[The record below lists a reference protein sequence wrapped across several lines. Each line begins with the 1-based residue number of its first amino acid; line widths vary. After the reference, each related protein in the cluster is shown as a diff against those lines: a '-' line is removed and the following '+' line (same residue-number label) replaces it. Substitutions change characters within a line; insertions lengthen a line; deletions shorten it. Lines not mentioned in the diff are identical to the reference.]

1 LLKKEYTK
9 KMDTNI
15 VAKGFL
21 LLFLAAGL
29 GTGFL
34 FAGGKKDA
42 ASAPLPEGDPI
53 VGGPAAPSAA
63 GFSADQLD
71 LQTVAK
77 VTLTKSEYIFVKQ
90 LRLEVERR
98 SKVQEIP
105 AGINPVDLRRMVLDA
120 MIAERLVLQA
130 AERAGISSPNAEL
143 EQRLQMVRASA
154 GRQITDKEFQE
165 GIERQY
171 GLSYSAFQ
179 TYLHEDIIRQKYI
192 EQYIVQEADKVGA
205 GASVTEAAVNAEIQG
220 LKDEMA
226 SQAGRTITDEEFN
239 EFIKRQGM
247 DAATLRGQARRQ
259 LTVQHYLSALSGGP
273 PSEDDIQTFY
283 NRNKASFVRP
293 DTISFD
299 YIRVPFSSDA
309 SAAAKATAKTRAEEL
324 ARKIGSS
331 SSVFNEE
338 SALAEAAGNSG
349 SARYIQLT
357 TEDPRIQQVFGL
369 EFIDKAMP
377 LGENAVSG
385 ALEGRQGF
393 FIIKVTRKYPQ
404 ANLGLDDVY
413 RWGSSVTVRD
423 MIQSQLMQR
432 AFANGAAVATNT
444 LAEELRKEAAVEIHE
459 ELLLW

>member
-1 LLKKEYTK
+1 
-9 KMDTNI
+9 M

-21 LLFLAAGL
+21 FLLLSAGL
-29 GTGFL
+29 GAGL
-34 FAGGKKDA
+34 YAGGKKDA

-53 VGGPAAPSAA
+53 GSGVTAAPAAAPAA
-63 GFSADQLD
+63 DLSADQLD

-77 VTLTKSEYIFVKQ
+77 VTLSRSEYIFVKQ

-98 SKVQEIP
+98 SKMQEIP
-105 AGINPVDLRRMVLDA
+105 AGIDPVELRRMVLDT
-120 MIAERLVLQA
+120 MISERLVLQA

-154 GRQITDKEFQE
+154 GRPLTDKEFHE

-171 GLSYSAFQ
+171 GMSFSAFQ
-179 TYLHEDIIRQKYI
+179 TYLHEDMIRQKYI
-192 EQYIVQEADKVGA
+192 EQYIMQEADKA
-205 GASVTEAAVNAEIQG
+205 GESISETAVNEEIQG

-226 SQAGRTITDEEFN
+226 AQAGRAPTDEEFN
-239 EFIKRQGM
+239 EFVKRQGM
-247 DAATLRGQARRQ
+247 DMASLRGQVRRQ
-259 LTVQHYLSALSGGP
+259 LTAQNYLIALSGGP

-283 NRNKASFVRP
+283 NRNKAAFVRP

-299 YIRVPFSSDA
+299 YIRVPLGADP
-309 SAAAKATAKTRAEEL
+309 AAKATAKARAEEL

-331 SSVFNEE
+331 SAVFNEE
-338 SALAEAAGNSG
+338 SAIAEAAGNSG
-349 SARYIQLT
+349 TARYIQLT

-377 LGENAVSG
+377 LGENTVSG
-385 ALEGRQGF
+385 VIEGRQGF

-404 ANLGLDDVY
+404 ENLTLDGVY
-413 RWGSSVTVRD
+413 RWGSSATVRD

-432 AFANGAAVATNT
+432 SFANGAAVVTNT
-444 LAEELRKEAAVEIHE
+444 LAEELRKEASVEIHE
-459 ELLLW
+459 EFLLW

>member
-1 LLKKEYTK
+1 
-9 KMDTNI
+9 MDTKT
-15 VAKGFL
+15 VAKSFLIL
-21 LLFLAAGL
+21 LLGL
-29 GTGFL
+29 ETGFL

-42 ASAPLPEGDPI
+42 EPLPEGDPI
-53 VGGPAAPSAA
+53 IGGPAAPAA
-63 GFSADQLD
+63 TDFSSDQLD

-77 VTLTKSEYIFVKQ
+77 VNLTKSEYIFVKQ
-90 LRLEVERR
+90 LRLEVDRR
-98 SKVQEIP
+98 TKVQEIP
-105 AGINPVDLRRMVLDA
+105 PGISPVDLRRMVLDA

-179 TYLHEDIIRQKYI
+179 TYLHEDIIRQKYL
-192 EQYIVQEADKVGA
+192 EQYIVQEADKAGA
-205 GASVTEAAVNAEIQG
+205 GTSVTEAAVSAEIQG

-226 SQAGRTITDEEFN
+226 SQAGRTPTDEEFN

-247 DAATLRGQARRQ
+247 DMATLRGQARRQ
-259 LTVQHYLSALSGGP
+259 LTVQQYLIALSGGP
-273 PSEDDIQTFY
+273 PSEDDLQTFF

-299 YIRVPFSSDA
+299 YIRVPFSSDG
-309 SAAAKATAKTRAEEL
+309 AAKTTAKTRAEEL

-331 SSVFNEE
+331 STVFNEE

-357 TEDPRIQQVFGL
+357 TEDPRIQQAFGL

-385 ALEGRQGF
+385 VIEGRQGF

-413 RWGSSVTVRD
+413 RWGNAATVRD
-423 MIQSQLMQR
+423 MIRSQLMQM
-432 AFANGAAVATNT
+432 AFANGASVATNT

>member
-1 LLKKEYTK
+1 
-9 KMDTNI
+9 MDTKLL
-15 VAKGFL
+15 AKFFL
-21 LLFLAAGL
+21 LPLLLLGL

-34 FAGGKKDA
+34 YAGGKKDA
-42 ASAPLPEGDPI
+42 APLPEGDPI
-53 VGGPAAPSAA
+53 GEAPAASPAPVAA
-63 GFSADQLD
+63 ANLTADQLD

-77 VTLTKSEYIFVKQ
+77 AALTKNEYIFVKQ

-105 AGINPVDLRRMVLDA
+105 AGVNSVDLRRMVLDA

-154 GRQITDKEFQE
+154 GRPLTDKEFQE

-171 GLSYSAFQ
+171 GMSFSAFQ
-179 TYLHEDIIRQKYI
+179 TYLHEDMVRQKYI
-192 EQYIVQEADKVGA
+192 EQYIIQEADKA
-205 GASVTEAAVNAEIQG
+205 GGSVSEVAINEEIQG

-226 SQAGRTITDEEFN
+226 AQAGRAPTDEEFN

-247 DAATLRGQARRQ
+247 DMAALRGQVRRQ
-259 LTVQHYLSALSGGP
+259 LTAQNYLIALSGGP
-273 PSEDDIQTFY
+273 PSEEDIQTFY
-283 NRNKASFVRP
+283 NRNKPSFVRP

-299 YIRVPFSSDA
+299 YIRIPLGADS
-309 SAAAKATAKTRAEEL
+309 SAAAKAAAKTRADEL

-349 SARYIQLT
+349 SARYIQLSA
-357 TEDPRIQQVFGL
+357 EDPRIQQVFGL

-385 ALEGRQGF
+385 VIEGRQGF

-404 ANLGLDDVY
+404 TNLNLDDVY
-413 RWGSSVTVRD
+413 RWGNNATVRD
-423 MIQSQLMQR
+423 MILSQLMQR
-432 AFANGAAVATNT
+432 AFANGAAVVTNT
-444 LAEELRKEAAVEIHE
+444 LAEDLRKEADVEIRE
-459 ELLLW
+459 EFLLW

>member
-1 LLKKEYTK
+1 MNTK
-9 KMDTNI
+9 I

-21 LLFLAAGL
+21 LLMAGL
-29 GTGFL
+29 GTGVL
-34 FAGGKKDA
+34 FAGGKREP
-42 ASAPLPEGDPI
+42 APLPAGDPI
-53 VGGPAAPSAA
+53 AGRPAAPPQA

-71 LQTVAK
+71 LQTVAR
-77 VTLTKSEYIFVKQ
+77 VNLTRNEYIFVKQ

-105 AGINPVDLRRMVLDA
+105 QGIDPVELRRMVLDA

-130 AERAGISSPNAEL
+130 AERAGISSPNSEL
-143 EQRLQMVRASA
+143 EQRLQLVRASA
-154 GRQITDKEFQE
+154 GRQVTDREFQE

-192 EQYIVQEADKVGA
+192 EQYIVQEADKAGA
-205 GASVTEAAVNAEIQG
+205 GASVTEAAISAEIQG

-226 SQAGRTITDEEFN
+226 AQAGRSPTDEEFN
-239 EFIKRQGM
+239 EFIRRQGM
-247 DAATLRGQARRQ
+247 DMATLRGQARRQ
-259 LTVQHYLSALSGGP
+259 LMVQHYLAALSGGP
-273 PSEDDIQTFY
+273 PSEDDLQTFY

-299 YIRVPFSSDA
+299 YIRVPFGSDA
-309 SAAAKATAKTRAEEL
+309 SANAAANAGAKAAAKARAEEL
-324 ARKIGSS
+324 SRKIGSS

-369 EFIDKAMP
+369 DFIDRAMP

-385 ALEGRQGF
+385 VIEGRQGF

-404 ANLGLDDVY
+404 ANLGLEDVY
-413 RWGSSVTVRD
+413 RWGNSATVRD

-444 LAEELRKEAAVEIHE
+444 LAEKLRDEATVEIHE
-459 ELLLW
+459 NFLLW

>member
-1 LLKKEYTK
+1 ML
-9 KMDTNI
+9 
-15 VAKGFL
+15 AKLFL
-21 LLFLAAGL
+21 LLLLIAGL
-29 GTGFL
+29 GIGFS

-42 ASAPLPEGDPI
+42 APLPEGDPI
-53 VGGPAAPSAA
+53 LSGPATPPAVADL
-63 GFSADQLD
+63 SADQLD

-105 AGINPVDLRRMVLDA
+105 QGISPVDLRRMVLDA

-130 AERAGISSPNAEL
+130 AERAGINSPNSEL

-154 GRQITDKEFQE
+154 SRPLTDKEFQE

-192 EQYIVQEADKVGA
+192 EQYIVREADKA
-205 GASVTEAAVNAEIQG
+205 GGSVSETAVNAEIQG
-220 LKDEMA
+220 LKEEMA
-226 SQAGRTITDEEFN
+226 AQAGQTPTDEEFN

-247 DAATLRGQARRQ
+247 DMAALRGQVRRQ
-259 LTVQHYLSALSGGP
+259 LTAQNYLVALSGGP

-299 YIRVPFSSDA
+299 YIRAPFGSD
-309 SAAAKATAKTRAEEL
+309 AAAKAAAKARAEEL
-324 ARKIGSS
+324 ARKIGSN

-338 SALAEAAGNSG
+338 SAFAEGAGNSG
-349 SARYIQLT
+349 SARYIQLI

-377 LGENAVSG
+377 LGENAVSPVI
-385 ALEGRQGF
+385 EGRQGF

-413 RWGSSVTVRD
+413 RWGNPATVRD

-444 LAEELRKEAAVEIHE
+444 LAEDLRKEASVEIHE
-459 ELLLW
+459 EFLLW